1 MHQARVHID
10 AVLNLR
16 HNHGHKDGEMT
27 YKQAQLYALAGDK
40 EAALKQLKQSLEQ
53 GFFPAQYWQN
63 DPALTSI
70 IDDPRFIELFK
81 QAQQRHRAFAKK
93 FNLTPEF

>member
-1 MHQARVHID
+1 
-10 AVLNLR
+10 
-16 HNHGHKDGEMT
+16 MT